1 MESDG
6 PPRLLEWYT
15 TALTNVELSG
25 PTYFAPVLREA
36 MNIANVCK
44 GNGSLVYQTLLILT
58 DGTIHDMD

>member
-1 MESDG
+1 M
-6 PPRLLEWYT
+6 
-15 TALTNVELSG
+15 ELSG